1 MAVGRFI
8 GRLWYYFRIGY
19 STYLTFLLGVANT
32 LVILYYLLIQNVT
45 GLQTIFP
52 HFAIFVVISVVVGVP
67 LGVGVGWLHLKRT
80 PAYLSEIDIG
90 VEANPY
96 YYKLAPG
103 HQMEVFAP
111 INLELLRQIRK
122 IMKSQKLLSDE
133 EEKRLAEL
141 EGKMER
147 LLRGGYV
154 GSPKRKLGF

>member
-8 GRLWYYFRIGY
+8 GRLWYYFRVGY
-19 STYLTFLLGVANT
+19 ATYLTFLLGVANT
-32 LVILYYLLIQNVT
+32 LVVLYYLLIQNVP
-45 GLQTIFP
+45 GLQAIFP
-52 HFAIFVVISVVVGVP
+52 HFEIFVVISVVIGVP
-67 LGVGVGWLHLKRT
+67 LAVGVGWLHLKRT

-111 INLELLRQIRK
+111 VNLELIRQIRK
-122 IMKSQKLLSDE
+122 IMKCQNLLSDE
-133 EEKRLAEL
+133 EGKRLAEL
-141 EGKMER
+141 EGKMET

>member
-1 MAVGRFI
+1 MAIGRFV
-8 GRLWYYFRIGY
+8 GRLWYYFRVGY

-32 LVILYYLLIQNVT
+32 LVVVYYLLIQNVPS
-45 GLQTIFP
+45 LQVVFP
-52 HFAIFVVISVVVGVP
+52 HFAVFVIISLVVGVP
-67 LGVGVGWLHLKRT
+67 LSVGVGWLHLKQS
-80 PAYLSEIDIG
+80 PAYVSELDIG

-122 IMKSQKLLSDE
+122 IMKSQNLLSDE
-133 EEKRLAEL
+133 EQKRLAEL
-141 EGKMER
+141 EAKMET

-154 GSPKRKLGF
+154 GAPKRKLGF

>member
-1 MAVGRFI
+1 MDVWRFV
-8 GRLWYYFRIGY
+8 GRLWFYFRMGY

-32 LVILYYLLIQNVT
+32 LVVLSYLLIQNVPS
-45 GLQTIFP
+45 LQVFFP
-52 HFAIFVVISVVVGVP
+52 QFASFVVVSLVVGVP
-67 LGVGVGWLHLKRT
+67 LSVGVGWLHLKRT

-111 INLELLRQIRK
+111 INLELLRQMRR
-122 IMKSQKLLSDE
+122 IMKSQNLLSAE
-133 EEKRLAEL
+133 EEKRLTEL
-141 EGKMER
+141 EGKMET

>member
-1 MAVGRFI
+1 MAAGRFLA
-8 GRLWYYFRIGY
+8 RLWFYFRMGY
-19 STYLTFLLGVANT
+19 ATYLTFLLGVANT
-32 LVILYYLLIQNVT
+32 LVVLYYLLIQNAPS
-45 GLQTIFP
+45 LQVFFP
-52 HFAIFVVISVVVGVP
+52 HFAFFVVISVVVGVP
-67 LGVGVGWLHLKRT
+67 LSIGVGWLHLKRT

-122 IMKSQKLLSDE
+122 IMKSQNLLSDE

-141 EGKMER
+141 EGKMEN
-147 LLRGGYV
+147 LLQGGYV